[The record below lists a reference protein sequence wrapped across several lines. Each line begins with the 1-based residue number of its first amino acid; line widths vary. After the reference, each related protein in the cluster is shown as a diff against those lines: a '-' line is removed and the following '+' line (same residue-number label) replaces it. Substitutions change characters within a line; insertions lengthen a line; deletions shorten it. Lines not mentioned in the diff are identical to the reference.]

1 MDIKDLEDSLK
12 LLKQKTIEEL
22 IEMVGK
28 GRIEYLEI
36 GTYIYRLFLML
47 WKKKTL
53 LYLMMD

>member
-47 WKKKTL
+47 
-53 LYLMMD
+53 